1 MAPHLMTSEN
11 FEHVSESWQQLVDRV
26 DLDGLIRLIDDTVSD
41 RDWTRLVRI
50 RDACTS
56 AVKTGRQVW
65 PIATLAN
72 YRLALWAPE
81 EFACRSLDDSLRT
94 FMPGPISEILAV
106 HHSWGDLAPYLEVS
120 PDRSLVAHE
129 RALRG
134 DIIDS
139 NEFTTLEMPFALQS
153 WEPLYDIPTYT
164 DDGGQFPAPPAPST
178 TSVTTTSS
186 EIIDDPDTT
195 TAFRLLVEPWTAASN
210 GRADIA
216 IVEGDGLAALGALGI
231 NDAGRCE
238 IESSLALRWMVWAA
252 SSGGAHGRRRG
263 RANGRS
269 LTWWFLHQFLD
280 LGDAWPTDPDELGE
294 RITDLTF
301 YLWDTNEPISG
312 WSLQLTIDDSAT
324 GLACAVHAKDAA

>member
-1 MAPHLMTSEN
+1 MTSEN
-11 FEHVSESWQQLVDRV
+11 FEHISESWQQLVDRV
-26 DLDGLIRLIDDTVSD
+26 DLDGLIRLIDHTVSD

-72 YRLALWAPE
+72 YRLALWAPA
-81 EFACRSLDDSLRT
+81 EFACRALDDSLRT

-106 HHSWGDLAPYLEVS
+106 HHSWGDLAQHLETS

-139 NEFTTLEMPFALQS
+139 NEFTTLDMPFAPQS
-153 WEPLYDIPTYT
+153 WEPSYDLPTYT
-164 DDGGQFPAPPAPST
+164 DNGGQFAPPPVPPT
-178 TSVTTTSS
+178 TTVSTTSS
-186 EIIDDPDTT
+186 ETIDDPDTT
-195 TAFRLLVEPWTAASN
+195 IAFRLLVEPWTAASN

-216 IVEGDGLAALGALGI
+216 IVEGDGLAALGALGM
-231 NDAGRCE
+231 NDARRCE
-238 IESSLALRWMVWAA
+238 IESSLALRWLVWAA

-280 LGDAWPTDPDELGE
+280 LGDAWPTNPDQLGE
-294 RITDLTF
+294 RITDLSF
-301 YLWDTNEPISG
+301 HLWDTNEPTTG
-312 WSLQLTIDDSAT
+312 WSLQLTIEDSMT
-324 GLACAVHAKDAA
+324 GLSCALFVRDAA

>member
-1 MAPHLMTSEN
+1 MTSEN
-11 FEHVSESWQQLVDRV
+11 SDHITESWQQLVDRV
-26 DLDGLIRLIDDTVSD
+26 DLDGLVRLIDDTVSD
-41 RDWTRLVRI
+41 GDWKRLVRV
-50 RDACTS
+50 RDSCTS

-72 YRLALWAPE
+72 YRLALWAPA
-81 EFACRSLDDSLRT
+81 EFACRALDDSLRT

-106 HHSWGDLAPYLEVS
+106 HHSWGDLAPHLDPS

-139 NEFTTLEMPFALQS
+139 HEFTTLDMPFALQP
-153 WEPLYDIPTYT
+153 WEPSYDEPTYT
-164 DDGGQFPAPPAPST
+164 DDGGQFPAPPAPMT
-178 TSVTTTSS
+178 TTVTTSS
-186 EIIDDPDTT
+186 SESIDDPDTT
-195 TAFRLLVEPWTAASN
+195 AAFRLLVEPWTTASN

-231 NDAGRCE
+231 KDARHGE
-238 IESSLALRWMVWAA
+238 IDSSLALRWLVWAA

-269 LTWWFLHQFLD
+269 LSWWFLHQFLD
-280 LGDAWPTDPDELGE
+280 LGDTWPTNPDELGA
-294 RITDLTF
+294 RITDLTCHI
-301 YLWDTNEPISG
+301 WDMNEQVTG
-312 WSLQLTIDDSAT
+312 WSLQLTIDDSTT
-324 GLACAVHAKDAA
+324 GLACAIHARDAA